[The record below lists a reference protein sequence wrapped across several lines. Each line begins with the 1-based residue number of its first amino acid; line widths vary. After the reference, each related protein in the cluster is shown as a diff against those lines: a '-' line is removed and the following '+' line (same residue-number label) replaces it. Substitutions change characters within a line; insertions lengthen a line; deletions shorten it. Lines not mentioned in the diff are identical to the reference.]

1 MDGIKIEVTGNVARV
16 MEKPAK
22 ITAGTVGLP
31 VEFTFDDEHWA
42 GLSKTAVFLAGHMCK
57 IAERLDTE
65 AIVPWEILEK
75 PGAWLHIGVY
85 GVNEDGSIAI
95 PTTLAKV
102 SAISPSA
109 HPDGDPSTDPTLP
122 VYQELIGN
130 IGDPVELNT
139 NNKDN
144 LVEAINEVHN
154 IAKAGG
160 VETDTTLSVEG
171 SPADAAAVGEA
182 LANQSAAV
190 EEALATHSESVDE
203 ALTNQV
209 GQKTAKGGEIFN
221 FYTDP
226 VYTGDNPPKEYPG
239 NTAAKGSHA
248 EGFGTHA
255 DGEYAHAEGWNSTA
269 SGGIAH
275 AEGKLTKAAGYA
287 SHAEGGETQA
297 NGSYAHSEGLKTEA
311 NAPYSHA
318 EGEGSKTEYDG
329 TNGKYAHAEGFR
341 TTTYNT
347 AAHAE
352 GVQTEARGYA
362 SHTGGR
368 GTIATCRY
376 QMATGMFNIPD
387 EVKYSDGRG
396 EYAEIVGG
404 GSNEKNRS
412 NIYTLDWDGNG
423 WFSGGVYVGEYNGR
437 YKKLATVYEIPT
449 TAAEVGA
456 VPTTRTVNGRALSSN
471 ISLTASDVGAAP
483 AGFGLGGGS
492 ISISDANAVAAN
504 GWYYIAAGTV
514 NKPEHITYGTLF
526 HKVRTSNNMMQ
537 EVIDIFGNMAVRT
550 LRDGIWQEWEY
561 VNPPMMPDIEYRT
574 TERSGGLP
582 VYTKTFALQPNVM
595 TSFGIGEYDHGI
607 TGFKYLCR
615 VEARTENDVL
625 PLITN
630 ERTVCIAGVTSTK
643 VKIAATK
650 QDFTDYTSIT
660 LWYTKN

>member
-1 MDGIKIEVTGNVARV
+1 MQLYEMQV
-16 MEKPAK
+16 
-22 ITAGTVGLP
+22 
-31 VEFTFDDEHWA
+31 
-42 GLSKTAVFLAGHMCK
+42 SKTAITRAAAVKVPYGVIGAVVRFSFSPEWEGLNKTVVFRAGEVSK
-57 IAERLDTE
+57 DILDVEEFAVIPAECTQELGQL
-65 AIVPWEILEK
+65 LEV
-75 PGAWLHIGVY
+75 GVY
-85 GVNEDGSIAI
+85 GVDAENTVAI
-95 PTTLAKV
+95 PTMWE
-102 SAISPSA
+102 AIGRISEA
-109 HPDGDPSTDPTLP
+109 TDPSGDASTEPTLP
-122 VYQELIGN
+122 VWAQLQERLKQLEETGVSQAEI
-130 IGDPVELNT
+130 E
-139 NNKDN
+139 KA
-144 LVEAINEVHN
+144 VEAYFDGNHP
-154 IAKAGG
+154 
-160 VETDTTLSVEG
+160 T
-171 SPADAAAVGEA
+171 
-182 LANQSAAV
+182 
-190 EEALATHSESVDE
+190 
-203 ALTNQV
+203 
-209 GQKTAKGGEIFN
+209 GQKTENGGEIFN

-615 VEARTENDVL
+615 VEARTENYVL

-630 ERTVCIAGVTSTK
+630 ERTVCIAGVTATK

>member
-1 MDGIKIEVTGNVARV
+1 MQLYEMQVNKTAITRAAA
-16 MEKPAK
+16 AK
-22 ITAGTVGLP
+22 VPYGVIGAVVRFSFSP
-31 VEFTFDDEHWA
+31 EWE
-42 GLSKTAVFLAGHMCK
+42 GLSKTVVFRAGDVTKDILDVDQFAV
-57 IAERLDTE
+57 IPAECTQELGQL
-65 AIVPWEILEK
+65 LEV
-75 PGAWLHIGVY
+75 GVY
-85 GVNEDGSIAI
+85 GVDAENTVAI
-95 PTTLAKV
+95 PTMWE
-102 SAISPSA
+102 AIGKIA
-109 HPDGDPSTDPTLP
+109 EATDPSGDASTEPTLP
-122 VYQELIGN
+122 VWAQLQERIRLLEETGVSQAEI
-130 IGDPVELNT
+130 E
-139 NNKDN
+139 K
-144 LVEAINEVHN
+144 AINAYFDGN
-154 IAKAGG
+154 PPTGK
-160 VETDTTLSVEG
+160 
-171 SPADAAAVGEA
+171 
-182 LANQSAAV
+182 
-190 EEALATHSESVDE
+190 
-203 ALTNQV
+203 
-209 GQKTAKGGEIFN
+209 KTEQGGEIYN

-255 DGEYAHAEGWNSTA
+255 DGQYAHAEGWNSTA

-329 TNGKYAHAEGFR
+329 ENGKYAHAEGFR

-362 SHTGGR
+362 SHSGGR

-437 YKKLATVYEIPT
+437 YKKLATEDKIPK

-456 VPTTRTVNGRALSSN
+456 VPTSRTINGN
-471 ISLTASDVGAAP
+471 PLTTNVVLNANMVGAAP
-483 AGFGLGGGS
+483 SGFGLGAMAINGT
-492 ISISDANAVAAN
+492 AATNLDSLLNN
-504 GWYYIAAGTV
+504 GWYYVPDALSPIGQAGVLRTDSYQNSAMV
-514 NKPEHITYGTLF
+514 HQTFYAGSGSMQGYILRRYS
-526 HKVRTSNNMMQ
+526 KVGS
-537 EVIDIFGNMAVRT
+537 
-550 LRDGIWQEWEY
+550 WQPWEWFS
-561 VNPPMMPDIEYRT
+561 PPMEDGVEYRT
-574 TERSGGLP
+574 TERNGGLP
-582 VYTKTFALQPNVM
+582 VYVKTFAFQPNV
-595 TSFGIGEYDHGI
+595 TTTFGTGEYDHGI

-615 VEARTENDVL
+615 VEARTESNVL

-630 ERTVCIAGVTSTK
+630 ERTVCISGVTREK
-643 VKIAATK
+643 VKISATK
-650 QDFTDYTSIT
+650 QDFTDYVSVT

>member
-1 MDGIKIEVTGNVARV
+1 MQTIYLDISNKGVVPTIYAKQGDVGRKFEVVFTDSGFPYVFLEGLALSVWYSGASGEGNYTDIGDKSAFSVNGNKVTVEMIAQMLLNDGDGIMSLVLNSADGKQIGSWNIPYICE
-16 MEKPAK
+16 
-22 ITAGTVGLP
+22 
-31 VEFTFDDEHWA
+31 
-42 GLSKTAVFLAGHMCK
+42 S
-57 IAERLDTE
+57 
-65 AIVPWEILEK
+65 VPGFE
-75 PGAWLHIGVY
+75 
-85 GVNEDGSIAI
+85 S
-95 PTTLAKV
+95 
-102 SAISPSA
+102 
-109 HPDGDPSTDPTLP
+109 
-122 VYQELIGN
+122 
-130 IGDPVELNT
+130 
-139 NNKDN
+139 
-144 LVEAINEVHN
+144 
-154 IAKAGG
+154 
-160 VETDTTLSVEG
+160 
-171 SPADAAAVGEA
+171 
-182 LANQSAAV
+182 
-190 EEALATHSESVDE
+190 EEAKEYYTAFSEAVSK
-203 ALTNQV
+203 LHQGV
-209 GQKTAKGGEIFN
+209 GQSTEQGGEIFN

-287 SHAEGGETQA
+287 SHAEGGETLA

-437 YKKLATVYEIPT
+437 YKKLATEDKIPT
-449 TAAEVGA
+449 TAAAVGA

-483 AGFGLGGGS
+483 AGIVYDSVRIASGTDADLMTRIESVFSQMPNNTVRFISVSFGVSHPNLGGSAYLFTICRTTEEYGCIEARS
-492 ISISDANAVAAN
+492 YASSQGRLVRNLS
-504 GWYYIAAGTV
+504 AG
-514 NKPEHITYGTLF
+514 HW
-526 HKVRTSNNMMQ
+526 
-537 EVIDIFGNMAVRT
+537 D
-550 LRDGIWQEWEY
+550 EWEHE
-561 VNPPMMPDIEYRT
+561 NPPMMPNVEYRT

-582 VYTKTFALQPNVM
+582 VYTKTFGVQANVA
-595 TSFGIGEYDHGI
+595 TTFGTGEYDHGI

-615 VEARTENDVL
+615 VEARTESNVL

-630 ERTVCIAGVTSTK
+630 DLTVCISGVTKDK
-643 VKIAATK
+643 VKISATK